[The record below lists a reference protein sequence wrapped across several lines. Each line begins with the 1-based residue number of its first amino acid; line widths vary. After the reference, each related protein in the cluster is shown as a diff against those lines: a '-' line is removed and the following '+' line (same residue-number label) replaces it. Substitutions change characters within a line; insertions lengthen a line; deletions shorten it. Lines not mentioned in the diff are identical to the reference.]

1 MRSPS
6 AKHPAL
12 ALTYSPEHIK
22 FVCSV
27 VMLKSPQ
34 RGEDKTKRFYAMS
47 GMVLCH
53 VSVDTYCHGSI
64 YTSLRTTHA
73 PMYFP
78 SQFHLLER
86 YNRRP

>member
-22 FVCSV
+22 FVYSV

-47 GMVLCH
+47 G
-53 VSVDTYCHGSI
+53 
-64 YTSLRTTHA
+64 
-73 PMYFP
+73 
-78 SQFHLLER
+78 
-86 YNRRP
+86 

>member
-47 GMVLCH
+47 G
-53 VSVDTYCHGSI
+53 SI
-64 YTSLRTTHA
+64 LSRQYLHEFVNHPRS
-73 PMYFP
+73 YVFP
-78 SQFHLLER
+78 KPILSARALSQATITG
-86 YNRRP
+86 